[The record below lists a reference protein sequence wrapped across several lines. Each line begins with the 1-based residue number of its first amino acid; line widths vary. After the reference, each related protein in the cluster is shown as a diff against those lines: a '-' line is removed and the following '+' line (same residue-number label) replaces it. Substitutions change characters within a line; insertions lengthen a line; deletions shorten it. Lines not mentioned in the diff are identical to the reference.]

1 MLNLNLPNLPFD
13 TMLSLVIAGIVGLA
27 FAFFRGATLPR
38 FIGSVIAS
46 CAGFFL
52 GQLIAN
58 ALQFQ
63 FLMVG
68 SVHLIE
74 GLLGS
79 LLLLFI
85 VNS

>member
-1 MLNLNLPNLPFD
+1 MLNLNLPNLPYD
-13 TMLSLVIAGIVGLA
+13 VALSLVIASVLGLA
-27 FAFFRGATLPR
+27 YAFFREATLLR
-38 FIGSVIAS
+38 FIVSIVAS
-46 CAGFFL
+46 CAGFFV

-58 ALQFQ
+58 ALGLQ

-68 SVHLIE
+68 GVHLVE

-79 LLLLFI
+79 LLFLFV

>member
-1 MLNLNLPNLPFD
+1 MLNLNLPNLPYD
-13 TMLSLVIAGIVGLA
+13 TALSLVIASVLGLVY
-27 FAFFRGATLPR
+27 AFFRGATLPR
-38 FIGSVIAS
+38 FIVSVLAS

-63 FLMVG
+63 FMMVG
-68 SVHLIE
+68 GVHLIE
-74 GLLGS
+74 GVLGS
-79 LLLLFI
+79 LLLLLV